1 MDRFAFLA
9 SQPWLYPPPDDVASA
24 LCGGDDAR
32 VLVVSDDGVHRFIPA
47 HLLLDA
53 DFDGVLRT
61 PPARGR
67 VAHHH
72 HHADLS
78 VVFDGCASFHFSE
91 REQYGHPP
99 APPRAERDVG
109 TPCVVGAAASDALHM
124 AFAPTDECPDQ
135 AQFAC
140 RIRARRCERVQP
152 ETDPPA
158 AVLPPGTTAR
168 DHTWLEITIDGF
180 ARAVDLS
187 QARHVVVG
195 PPIDARPDPR
205 YREPDLVSLDRRAR
219 RPSHRHRR
227 RRRRRRRGR
236 GRDARREF
244 GSDSDDSY
252 RYDCDDDCDDD
263 DESPF
268 GASGNRAED
277 VGFDVDASFDR
288 RLTALTAN
296 APRNTQTPGSDD
308 IDDDARAEAGETPYA
323 SVVFSHVTLNLY
335 HDAGLLGCRRA
346 SPAGEREK
354 IAAVRDALERF
365 RAAAADA
372 ATNAATSRALAPS
385 SAEAPSPPSSTHGVS
400 SAQPQPGDSR
410 GDSPLGAPTT
420 PNTATAVH
428 RERLRARGGEVRA
441 ASAAAI
447 ATRRELERAL
457 VAATRL
463 ASARADDEDEGDEND
478 DAGGA
483 GNGNV
488 PGARDGRLARAL
500 TRAAR
505 RTAEALEETRGA
517 SERRSRRARRVA
529 AALDAAERDVDARA
543 AEDAAADAAWRDELA
558 RMRGWTDEATLV
570 EGRERWTSADEL
582 GEARF
587 A

>member
-99 APPRAERDVG
+99 APPRADRDVG
-109 TPCVVGAAASDALHM
+109 TPGVVGAAASDALHM

-152 ETDPPA
+152 ETDA
-158 AVLPPGTTAR
+158 
-168 DHTWLEITIDGF
+168 TWLEITIDGF

-195 PPIDARPDPR
+195 PPIDARPDPKH
-205 YREPDLVSLDRRAR
+205 REPDLVSPDRRAR
-219 RPSHRHRR
+219 RPSHRHRHR
-227 RRRRRRRGR
+227 HRRRRRRRGR

-244 GSDSDDSY
+244 DSDSDDSY

-277 VGFDVDASFDR
+277 VGFDADAGFDR

-296 APRNTQTPGSDD
+296 APRNTNTQTTGSDD

-385 SAEAPSPPSSTHGVS
+385 SAEFPSSTPTPTPHGVS
-400 SAQPQPGDSR
+400 SAQPQPGDSH
-410 GDSPLGAPTT
+410 SPLGAPTT
-420 PNTATAVH
+420 PNTDTAVH
-428 RERLRARGGEVRA
+428 RRRLRGRGGEVRA

-447 ATRRELERAL
+447 ATRRELDRAL

-463 ASARADDEDEGDEND
+463 STERAEDENEGDENG

-483 GNGNV
+483 GTV
-488 PGARDGRLARAL
+488 PGAREGRLARAL

-505 RTAEALEETRGA
+505 RSAEALEETRRE

-529 AALDAAERDVDARA
+529 AALDEAERDVDA
-543 AEDAAADAAWRDELA
+543 EDAAEDAAWRDELA

-570 EGRERWTSADEL
+570 DGRERSTSADEL

>member
-99 APPRAERDVG
+99 APPRADRDVG
-109 TPCVVGAAASDALHM
+109 TPGVVGAAASDALHM

-152 ETDPPA
+152 ETDPHA
-158 AVLPPGTTAR
+158 AVLPPGTT
-168 DHTWLEITIDGF
+168 TWLEITIDGF

-195 PPIDARPDPR
+195 PPIDARPDPKH
-205 YREPDLVSLDRRAR
+205 REPDLISPDRRAR
-219 RPSHRHRR
+219 RPSHRHHHHHRR

-236 GRDARREF
+236 DARGEF
-244 GSDSDDSY
+244 GSDSEDSC
-252 RYDCDDDCDDD
+252 RYDCDCDDDD

-277 VGFDVDASFDR
+277 VGFDR
-288 RLTALTAN
+288 RLTTLTAN

-354 IAAVRDALERF
+354 IAAVRDAIERF

-385 SAEAPSPPSSTHGVS
+385 SAEAPSQTPTPTPHGVS
-400 SAQPQPGDSR
+400 SAQPQPGDSH
-410 GDSPLGAPTT
+410 SPLGAPTT
-420 PNTATAVH
+420 PNTDTAVH
-428 RERLRARGGEVRA
+428 RQRLRARAGEVRA

-463 ASARADDEDEGDEND
+463 ATESAEDENEGDEEIDEND

-483 GNGNV
+483 GNV
-488 PGARDGRLARAL
+488 PGAREGRLGLARAL

-505 RTAEALEETRGA
+505 RSAEALEETRRE

-529 AALDAAERDVDARA
+529 AALDEAARDADAEGA
-543 AEDAAADAAWRDELA
+543 GEDAAWRDELA

-570 EGRERWTSADEL
+570 EGRERSTSADEL

>member
-1 MDRFAFLA
+1 M
-9 SQPWLYPPPDDVASA
+9 YPPPDDVASA
-24 LCGGDDAR
+24 PCVVDDAR
-32 VLVVSDDGVHRFIPA
+32 VSVVADDGVHRFIPA

-99 APPRAERDVG
+99 VPPRADRDVG
-109 TPCVVGAAASDALHM
+109 TPGVVGAAASDALHM

-152 ETDPPA
+152 ETDA
-158 AVLPPGTTAR
+158 
-168 DHTWLEITIDGF
+168 TWLEITIDGF

-195 PPIDARPDPR
+195 PPMDGRPDPKH
-205 YREPDLVSLDRRAR
+205 REPDLESPDRRAR
-219 RPSHRHRR
+219 RPNHRHRHRR

-236 GRDARREF
+236 DARREF
-244 GSDSDDSY
+244 DSDSDDSY
-252 RYDCDDDCDDD
+252 RYDCDDDRDDDCDDD
-263 DESPF
+263 CDESPF

-277 VGFDVDASFDR
+277 AGFDR

-296 APRNTQTPGSDD
+296 APRNTNTQTSGSDD

-354 IAAVRDALERF
+354 IAAVRDALETF

-372 ATNAATSRALAPS
+372 VTNAATSRALAPS
-385 SAEAPSPPSSTHGVS
+385 SAEVPSSTPHGVS
-400 SAQPQPGDSR
+400 SAQPQPGDSH
-410 GDSPLGAPTT
+410 SPLGAPTT
-420 PNTATAVH
+420 PNTDTAVH
-428 RERLRARGGEVRA
+428 RRRLRARGGEVRA
-441 ASAAAI
+441 ASAVAI
-447 ATRRELERAL
+447 ATRRELDRAL

-463 ASARADDEDEGDEND
+463 TTESADDENEGDDVHEDD

-483 GNGNV
+483 GNV
-488 PGARDGRLARAL
+488 PGAREGRLARAL

-505 RTAEALEETRGA
+505 RSAEALEETRRE

-529 AALDAAERDVDARA
+529 AALDEAERDADARA
-543 AEDAAADAAWRDELA
+543 AEDAAADFAWRDELA
-558 RMRGWTDEATLV
+558 RMRGWTDEAALV
-570 EGRERWTSADEL
+570 EGRERSTSADEL